1 MNLKLFSSANP
12 GQGSVIP
19 LTYVNPKE
27 SVTDVTGTRTWEE
40 YLRGLSDN
48 RIGKVGGRR
57 LRSAKRSAKPKRAL
71 TRRGRGRGRATRR
84 RRQ

>member
-1 MNLKLFSSANP
+1 MKLFGLANP
-12 GQGSVIP
+12 GQGSVAP
-19 LTYVNPKE
+19 VTYVNPKA

-57 LRSAKRSAKPKRAL
+57 SKPKRAL

-84 RRQ
+84 R

>member
-1 MNLKLFSSANP
+1 MKLFSSANP
-12 GQGSVIP
+12 GQGAVTP

-57 LRSAKRSAKPKRAL
+57 LRTAKRSAKRSAKPKKAL

-84 RRQ
+84 R